1 MYKAAFAM
9 ELKPGR
15 YDEYVE
21 RHRAVW
27 PEIEAMMT
35 ERGVSMVIH
44 PLGDHLVVFVTA
56 PTEEAWKGMDGFEIM
71 HRWDA
76 FMAEVLVADSDGVIV
91 MRDLPEA
98 YSFGAFRTD

>member
-9 ELKPGR
+9 ELLPGC
-15 YDEYVE
+15 YEEYVD

-27 PEIEAMMT
+27 PEIEALLT

-44 PLGDHLVVFVTA
+44 RVDDHLVVFVTA
-56 PTEEAWKGMDGFEIM
+56 PSAEAWKGMDGFDVM

-76 FMAEVLVADSDGVIV
+76 HMAEVLVADAAGSIV

-98 YSFGAFRTD
+98 YSFGVFRQD